1 MKITIF
7 VSGRSGD
14 GDNTVQCGAAFDV
27 QSIDQ
32 DALQQMTQAARQC
45 AATVDAVAV
54 TSSSHKRGEAT
65 NHAAKPQGGRRLCT
79 DKQVKAI
86 RAISGRLGVDLSPI
100 LHDRFGASSPTALSI
115 GEASTLI
122 DELKNNLLP
131 A

>member
-1 MKITIF
+1 MRINIS

-32 DALQQMTQAARQC
+32 DALQQMSHAARQC
-45 AATVDAVAV
+45 AVAIASV
-54 TSSSHKRGEAT
+54 TARTSGQVVT
-65 NHAAKPQGGRRLCT
+65 NSKSYQQQNQGGKRLAT
-79 DKQVKAI
+79 EKQVKAI
-86 RAISGRLGVDLSPI
+86 RAMAGRQGIDLSPI
-100 LHDRFGASSPTALSI
+100 LHDLFGVSSPTVLSI
-115 GEASTLI
+115 SEASTLI